1 MFLSLL
7 ALVSSYIQRTEA
19 DGLVHL
25 NGGIIVGRGQYTYVT
40 DNDLQF
46 NIPKTKDSCKVEVVL
61 NEPITQRVGK
71 LTPQVFDC
79 HFLPHEVKYTHNGCP
94 LLEEDNVMLRI
105 YRFTES
111 QTFLETFL
119 LNVQITE
126 PKSSLIKFGLVSLQV
141 QKFYGI
147 SNPIDKNV
155 VSFKYNANSICT
167 VKVLS
172 TEALVPAHGQLI
184 VDDPQYRPENLLD
197 TALKHNVRKVR
208 QATIPCPSNKACPT
222 GVKEVRFLKTN
233 CEDFLAMGLK
243 YQHLSPPSPN
253 NDYIPIRVEV
263 RDERTRFLHQVENA
277 WIRVNIKGA
286 IPNQQPKA
294 AFMSMY
300 ILEVDQ
306 FILTPLSIAA
316 VDAQDDETPKDRL
329 VFNITKPPVEGYL
342 THLDDHTKSI
352 TSFSWQDLHEMKI
365 AYQPPNI
372 SHTERRN
379 CEVDFKAID
388 TFFEVSDPIMVHFS
402 IRTAETNAPRVS
414 WNMGLDLLEGQNRPI
429 TWENFQIVDN
439 DNMNAVRLI
448 AVEGLQHGRL
458 TVRGG
463 KGFMCTVKDI
473 KDGVVRYHHDD
484 SDTTKD
490 YIIFRIYD
498 GKHATRHKFPINILP
513 KDDSSPFLINNL
525 AFELAEGE
533 SILIENH
540 MLLSSDL
547 DSSDDY
553 ILYRII
559 IPPRA
564 GKIVKK
570 TLSDLPGHPV
580 TTFLQ
585 RDLFQGLIYYHHFGG
600 EVFEDSFEFI
610 LSDSHEPPN
619 LSDPQI
625 TMIHVTPVKDQLP
638 KEVDGTMRYLVV
650 KETEIRHIT
659 KNHLHFTDTESP
671 ENELMYIITKPCFFP
686 TKQRTYD
693 AGKIIFTDSTKNMKK
708 DPSVPMLKSFTQ
720 HAVNHMKVA
729 YMPPHG
735 DIGPHPLLVQL
746 VFSVN
751 DQQGGALTGLVF
763 NITIMPVDNQPPEI
777 FTNDIKAEEG
787 SGCMITADNVMVTD
801 KDTLDEALRIQMKQ
815 KPQHGDIEHQGNVM
829 LEGDMF
835 TLDDLKFFQV
845 RYKHDD
851 SETLHDL
858 VVFTATDGF
867 NTADEV
873 LKVKI
878 IPINDEPPELQ
889 PHLKSGLQC
898 PEGEMITITA
908 EYLYATDTDSNDMK
922 LTYIIARSPSYGVIQ
937 RNEVTVDKFSQLD
950 IIQGFIS
957 YSHTGGEIGYSSCMD
972 TVTVIVSDAEAG
984 TVDSCCYDGPLPPPV
999 PLHGSLPFYDL
1010 NITVMP
1016 VNNQPPTIKIGDM
1029 FTVDEASQA
1038 SLVLECLSATDEDT
1052 ITEELIFV
1060 LESLPQYG
1068 YVENT
1073 LPSPGYEKSNAGKNI
1088 ASFSLQHLRA
1098 GYINYVQC
1106 RHNQM
1111 EPTADHFM
1119 MSVSDAVHKS
1129 KAVPFYVIINP
1140 INDETPDLHLG
1151 NITII
1156 EGDICEIGP
1165 GVLNA
1170 VDLDIPHD
1178 ALIFSV
1184 IRPPAHGVLLNGI
1197 YGNDIATYRQMNA
1210 EVLHNLRVH
1219 RFSMDE
1225 LKQGMKLMYLHDD
1238 TETLKD
1244 SFTIQLTDGKHTVPG
1259 TVHVHI
1265 ISINDEKPVILIN
1278 TGLEVEVGENK
1289 VISSVALEAE
1299 DKDTQRFKLYYV
1311 INTVPIFGQLQL
1323 KTEFEWIHLYPG
1335 MNYSQEDVD
1344 MNRIWYL
1351 HTTIVGSKGQ
1361 DSFRFHVTDGDS
1373 TSPSQNFYI
1382 SLKNMK
1388 KGDIVVL
1395 TKPVTL
1401 KEGDRVTLT
1410 TDVLKATDGTGKPE
1424 ELLFAISVPPAH
1436 GQIEYINYPG
1446 VAISSFSQLEV
1457 AAQKV
1462 CYVHDNGREASTD
1475 GFRFFVSNGMT
1486 VKNSSMEFN
1495 IERTDR
1501 ILPTLVSNKG
1511 LQLPDGA
1518 MLVISPDNLQLSDP
1532 DTPLINL
1539 TYIIIQPPQYGNLY
1553 LKGNVLSQDHFT
1565 QLNVNN
1571 LDISYKHNA
1580 GPSELDH
1587 FTFIATDGTN
1597 HGFLVNGQMSE
1608 EPVIFSI
1615 QVEHVDKT
1623 SPDIL
1628 INHSPTIIDNLRDG
1642 RFGIYITA
1650 RNLKASD
1657 VDSKDEELIY
1667 TILRP
1672 PYYGYLESTTTGVYV
1687 QGTFTQE
1694 EVDRRTVRYIIN
1706 PSIELTSDSFEFKIS
1721 DTAGNSNAPKIMELK
1736 WSRIEMSAS
1745 CYKVCEDIGTLSIK
1759 VTRKGYSADPSY
1771 VNVKVQGL
1779 SATIGRD
1786 FTHSSASLIQFDPGV
1801 SMKVWN
1807 IFIKDDGLEENN
1819 EKLKVKLKAPMNAI
1833 IGQKDISLVEI
1844 VDLRGGS
1851 CDGVDLRTSE
1861 EGYISQVD
1869 SGVSKPPKASDE
1881 SPIFNQGGRLL
1892 TQPELYWDHNTSP
1905 PRGDVPQTDHFLDHH
1920 GTLIRDGV
1928 SPVTSRTQLL
1938 AIGGGRMIPPS
1949 SIQRKNG
1956 EIVRTYHGMVPI
1968 RIEEKVVP
1976 LPPQT
1981 SGWQWSVFP
1990 FRLNRRS
1997 DLLQK
2002 DFPPVVEN
2010 TQSSSKKDQENQQME
2025 CPSGWTQYKKHC
2037 YIMNPERNATWE
2049 GAKMACRQMF
2059 HANLVSVHSKKELK
2073 WLWNFAGGQPF
2084 WIGLINETRS
2094 GKWTWINGRP
2104 VTFTNWTKNKSSRLS
2119 DIQPSC
2125 TLVQGKGKWVTRGCN
2140 ENQERYICCTSTSRP

>member
-79 HFLPHEVKYTHNGCP
+79 HFLPHDVKYTHNGCP

-306 FILTPLSIAA
+306 FILTPLSMAA

-414 WNMGLDLLEGQNRPI
+414 WNM
-429 TWENFQIVDN
+429 
-439 DNMNAVRLI
+439 
-448 AVEGLQHGRL
+448 
-458 TVRGG
+458 
-463 KGFMCTVKDI
+463 
-473 KDGVVRYHHDD
+473 
-484 SDTTKD
+484 
-490 YIIFRIYD
+490 
-498 GKHATRHKFPINILP
+498 
-513 KDDSSPFLINNL
+513 
-525 AFELAEGE
+525 
-533 SILIENH
+533 
-540 MLLSSDL
+540 
-547 DSSDDY
+547 
-553 ILYRII
+553 
-559 IPPRA
+559 
-564 GKIVKK
+564 
-570 TLSDLPGHPV
+570 GHPV

-686 TKQRTYD
+686 TNQRTYD

-908 EYLYATDTDSNDMK
+908 EYLYATDTDS
-922 LTYIIARSPSYGVIQ
+922 
-937 RNEVTVDKFSQLD
+937 
-950 IIQGFIS
+950 
-957 YSHTGGEIGYSSCMD
+957 GEIGYSSCMD

-1151 NITII
+1151 NIT
-1156 EGDICEIGP
+1156 
-1165 GVLNA
+1165 V
-1170 VDLDIPHD
+1170 
-1178 ALIFSV
+1178 
-1184 IRPPAHGVLLNGI
+1184 
-1197 YGNDIATYRQMNA
+1197 
-1210 EVLHNLRVH
+1210 
-1219 RFSMDE
+1219 
-1225 LKQGMKLMYLHDD
+1225 
-1238 TETLKD
+1238 
-1244 SFTIQLTDGKHTVPG
+1244 
-1259 TVHVHI
+1259 
-1265 ISINDEKPVILIN
+1265 
-1278 TGLEVEVGENK
+1278 
-1289 VISSVALEAE
+1289 
-1299 DKDTQRFKLYYV
+1299 
-1311 INTVPIFGQLQL
+1311 
-1323 KTEFEWIHLYPG
+1323 
-1335 MNYSQEDVD
+1335 
-1344 MNRIWYL
+1344 
-1351 HTTIVGSKGQ
+1351 
-1361 DSFRFHVTDGDS
+1361 
-1373 TSPSQNFYI
+1373 
-1382 SLKNMK
+1382 
-1388 KGDIVVL
+1388 
-1395 TKPVTL
+1395 
-1401 KEGDRVTLT
+1401 
-1410 TDVLKATDGTGKPE
+1410 
-1424 ELLFAISVPPAH
+1424 
-1436 GQIEYINYPG
+1436 
-1446 VAISSFSQLEV
+1446 
-1457 AAQKV
+1457 
-1462 CYVHDNGREASTD
+1462 
-1475 GFRFFVSNGMT
+1475 
-1486 VKNSSMEFN
+1486 SME
-1495 IERTDR
+1495 
-1501 ILPTLVSNKG
+1501 
-1511 LQLPDGA
+1511 
-1518 MLVISPDNLQLSDP
+1518 
-1532 DTPLINL
+1532 
-1539 TYIIIQPPQYGNLY
+1539 
-1553 LKGNVLSQDHFT
+1553 
-1565 QLNVNN
+1565 
-1571 LDISYKHNA
+1571 
-1580 GPSELDH
+1580 
-1587 FTFIATDGTN
+1587 
-1597 HGFLVNGQMSE
+1597 
-1608 EPVIFSI
+1608 
-1615 QVEHVDKT
+1615 
-1623 SPDIL
+1623 
-1628 INHSPTIIDNLRDG
+1628 
-1642 RFGIYITA
+1642 TA
-1650 RNLKASD
+1650 
-1657 VDSKDEELIY
+1657 
-1667 TILRP
+1667 
-1672 PYYGYLESTTTGVYV
+1672 
-1687 QGTFTQE
+1687 
-1694 EVDRRTVRYIIN
+1694 
-1706 PSIELTSDSFEFKIS
+1706 
-1721 DTAGNSNAPKIMELK
+1721 
-1736 WSRIEMSAS
+1736 
-1745 CYKVCEDIGTLSIK
+1745 
-1759 VTRKGYSADPSY
+1759 
-1771 VNVKVQGL
+1771 
-1779 SATIGRD
+1779 
-1786 FTHSSASLIQFDPGV
+1786 
-1801 SMKVWN
+1801 
-1807 IFIKDDGLEENN
+1807 
-1819 EKLKVKLKAPMNAI
+1819 
-1833 IGQKDISLVEI
+1833 
-1844 VDLRGGS
+1844 
-1851 CDGVDLRTSE
+1851 
-1861 EGYISQVD
+1861 
-1869 SGVSKPPKASDE
+1869 
-1881 SPIFNQGGRLL
+1881 
-1892 TQPELYWDHNTSP
+1892 
-1905 PRGDVPQTDHFLDHH
+1905 
-1920 GTLIRDGV
+1920 
-1928 SPVTSRTQLL
+1928 
-1938 AIGGGRMIPPS
+1938 
-1949 SIQRKNG
+1949 
-1956 EIVRTYHGMVPI
+1956 
-1968 RIEEKVVP
+1968 
-1976 LPPQT
+1976 
-1981 SGWQWSVFP
+1981 
-1990 FRLNRRS
+1990 
-1997 DLLQK
+1997 
-2002 DFPPVVEN
+2002 
-2010 TQSSSKKDQENQQME
+2010 
-2025 CPSGWTQYKKHC
+2025 
-2037 YIMNPERNATWE
+2037 
-2049 GAKMACRQMF
+2049 
-2059 HANLVSVHSKKELK
+2059 KKEK
-2073 WLWNFAGGQPF
+2073 
-2084 WIGLINETRS
+2084 
-2094 GKWTWINGRP
+2094 
-2104 VTFTNWTKNKSSRLS
+2104 
-2119 DIQPSC
+2119 
-2125 TLVQGKGKWVTRGCN
+2125 
-2140 ENQERYICCTSTSRP
+2140 